1 MWANIKF
8 EEKLIKKDLW
18 SFYHRYMATE
28 WISTIYHTIS
38 PAIIFWSGN
47 FRLFCFWY
55 MELFQG
61 KNVEYVHQD
70 DNNRRWFN
78 EFRSKSS
85 SIPIAFETVDCE
97 CTCNALVPITNVLM
111 YQDIQEILRLTI
123 YSRSILVL
131 RGQLMFG
138 MINFPESDHYSLKHY
153 FMF

>member
-1 MWANIKF
+1 M
-8 EEKLIKKDLW
+8 D
-18 SFYHRYMATE
+18 
-28 WISTIYHTIS
+28 
-38 PAIIFWSGN
+38 
-47 FRLFCFWY
+47 
-55 MELFQG
+55 LFQG

-123 YSRSILVL
+123 HSRIILVL